1 MDEKYNALFTP
12 WKIGNVEIPNRI
24 VQCSMGGTSLFGW
37 LEPNHFDKEAAYF
50 LLNRAQDGV
59 GLILPGMQCVRDTMG
74 IPGRKWLWQN
84 DRMFKELKP
93 YMEEFHKTGSKL
105 FIQLAAGFGRSMAI
119 NGWMSYLAKHDFL
132 NKLASPIVDVQYS
145 CASASATPNRWNEDL
160 KSRPM
165 TRAEIKEMVEAFGKT
180 AKKLRDAG
188 VDGVEIHAVHEGYLL
203 DQFTMKNWNFRTD
216 EYGGSFENRFRF
228 PVEIVKCI
236 HEYAGDDFPVSLRYS
251 VVSKTKGWGKGAMPY
266 EEDFEEFGRDMEESE
281 KAVKYL
287 EEAGYAMFNCDNG
300 TYDAWY
306 WAHPPQYMPDN
317 CNLSYV
323 EHIKNFTSKPV
334 VCAGRMDPVKAAE
347 EIEAGR
353 LDAVAIARQNLVDH
367 DWIHKIKAGQQDEIK
382 PCIRCHN
389 GCFNMAKFAG
399 TPNIQHLGD
408 SLHLARCALN
418 PTTMQHNRYKIVPT
432 KKPKKVAIIGGG
444 IGGMECALV
453 LTQRGHKPVIFEKSN
468 ELGGLFLTA
477 SAMTFKEND
486 KDLITWYKREIE
498 KAGIEVHL
506 GTEVNDLNTL
516 HGFDDIIVATGSVPR
531 TMPQIKGFD
540 KTLTFT
546 DVLKDKKEVGDK
558 VLFIGGGQS
567 SCEAA
572 YDLLLNFGKH
582 PIIVEYA
589 GDLVAA
595 QATCLANTSYLRDAM
610 EYHKVPVYLHST
622 VTEITDKGCTVKN
635 VQTGETFFVECDS
648 VVNGI
653 GFVPTPVGGK
663 TASRKVKGRET
674 IHRVG
679 DCVAIGNLRTVIWRA
694 WDVCMKI

>member
-1 MDEKYNALFTP
+1 MDSKYNALFTP

-37 LEPNHFDKEAAYF
+37 MEPSHLDKEAAYF

-59 GLILPGMQCVRDTMG
+59 GLILPGMQCIKDAIG
-74 IPGRKWLWQN
+74 GRWLYQN
-84 DRMFKELKP
+84 EKMFKDLKV
-93 YMEEFHKTGSKL
+93 YMEEFHKTGAKL
-105 FIQLAAGFGRSMAI
+105 FIQLAAGMGRSMAI
-119 NGWMSYLAKHDFL
+119 TKPMIMLLKHPL
-132 NKLASPIVDVQYS
+132 LGKLASPVADLDYIT
-145 CASASATPNRWNEDL
+145 ASASATPNRWYDEI

-165 TRAEIKEMVEAFGKT
+165 TVKEIQDQVEAFAKT
-180 AKKLRDAG
+180 SKKLMEAG

-203 DQFTMKNWNFRTD
+203 DQFTISNMNYRTD
-216 EYGGSFENRFRF
+216 QYGGSFENRFRF
-228 PVEIVKCI
+228 PVEIVQAIKAAC
-236 HEYAGDDFPVSLRYS
+236 GPDFPVSLRYS
-251 VVSKTKGWGKGAMPY
+251 VVSKTKDWGKGAMPY
-266 EEDFEEFGRDMEESE
+266 EKDFKEFGRDMEESE
-281 KAVKYL
+281 RAIKYL
-287 EEAGYAMFNCDNG
+287 ADAGYDMFNCDNG

-317 CNLSYV
+317 CNLEYV
-323 EHIKNFTSKPV
+323 EHIKKFTDKPV

-367 DWIHKIKAGQQDEIK
+367 EWIHKIKEGKQDEIK

-418 PTTMQHNRYKIVPT
+418 PTTMQHKRYKIVPT
-432 KKPKKVAIIGGG
+432 RNPKKVAIIGGG
-444 IGGMECALV
+444 VGGMECALV
-453 LTQRGHKPVIFEKSN
+453 LTQRGHKPVIFEKTN

-498 KAGIEVHL
+498 KAGIEVRFN
-506 GTEVNDLNTL
+506 TEVNDLNTL
-516 HGFDDIIVATGSVPR
+516 RGFDEIIVATGSVPR
-531 TMPQIKGFD
+531 TMPQIKGFE
-540 KTLTFT
+540 KTLSFT
-546 DVLKDKKEVGDK
+546 DILKDKKEVGDK
-558 VLFIGGGQS
+558 VLFLGGGQS

-572 YDLLLNFGKH
+572 YDMLLNFGKH

-663 TASRKVKGRET
+663 TASKKVKGRET

>member
-1 MDEKYNALFTP
+1 MNPKYEALFTP
-12 WKIGNVEIPNRI
+12 WKVGNVEVKNRI

-37 LEPNHFDKEAAYF
+37 MEPSHLDKEAAYF

-59 GLILPGMQCVRDTMG
+59 GLILPGMQCIKDAIG
-74 IPGRKWLWQN
+74 GRWLYQN
-84 DRMFKELKP
+84 EKMFKDLKK
-93 YMEEFHKTGSKL
+93 YMEEFHKTGAKL
-105 FIQLAAGFGRSMAI
+105 FIQLAAGMGRSMAI
-119 NGWMSYLAKHDFL
+119 TKPMILLLQHPVLG
-132 NKLASPIVDVQYS
+132 KLASPVADLDYIT
-145 CASASATPNRWNEDL
+145 ASASATPNRWYDEV

-165 TRAEIKEMVEAFGKT
+165 TIKEIHDQVEAFAKT
-180 AKKLRDAG
+180 SKLLKEAG

-203 DQFTMKNWNFRTD
+203 DQFTISNMNYRTD
-216 EYGGSFENRFRF
+216 EYGGSFENRYRF
-228 PVEIVKCI
+228 PVEIVQAIKREC
-236 HEYAGDDFPVSLRYS
+236 GSDFPVSLRYS
-251 VVSKTKGWGKGAMPY
+251 VVSKTKDWGKGAMPY
-266 EEDFEEFGRDMEESE
+266 EEDFKEFGRDMEESE

-287 EEAGYAMFNCDNG
+287 EDAGYDMFNCDNG

-323 EHIKNFTSKPV
+323 EHIKNYTSKPV

-347 EIEAGR
+347 EIAAGK

-367 DWIHKIKAGQQDEIK
+367 EWIHKILEGREDEIK

-418 PTTMQHNRYKIVPT
+418 PTTMQHNKYKIVPT
-432 KKPKKVAIIGGG
+432 KSPKKVAVIGGG

-453 LTQRGHKPVIFEKSN
+453 LKQRGHIPTLFEKSG

-486 KDLITWYKREIE
+486 KELIRWYRREIE
-498 KAGIEVHL
+498 KSGIEVHL
-506 GTEVNDLNTL
+506 NTEVNDLGTL
-516 HGFDDIIVATGSVPR
+516 RGYDDIIVATGSVPR
-531 TMPQIKGFD
+531 TMPGIKGFE
-540 KTLTFT
+540 KALTFT
-546 DVLKDKKEVGDK
+546 QILKEKHELGDK

-572 YDLLLNFGKH
+572 YDLLLNYGKH

-589 GDLVAA
+589 NDLVAA

-635 VQTGETFFVECDS
+635 VQTGETFFVECDN

-653 GFVPTPVGGK
+653 GFVPTPVGGRS
-663 TASRKVKGRET
+663 ASRKVKGKET
-674 IHRVG
+674 IFRVG

>member
-1 MDEKYNALFTP
+1 MNQKYNALFTP
-12 WKIGNVEIPNRI
+12 WKICNVEIPNRI

-37 LEPNHFDKEAAYF
+37 MEPSHLDKEAAYF

-59 GLILPGMQCVRDTMG
+59 GLILPGMQCIKDP
-74 IPGRKWLWQN
+74 ILGRWLYQN
-84 DRMFKELKP
+84 DKMFKDLEV
-93 YMEEFHKTGSKL
+93 YMKEFHKTGSKL
-105 FIQLAAGFGRSMAI
+105 FIQLAAGMGRSMAI
-119 NGWMSYLAKHDFL
+119 TKPMVTLLKHPL
-132 NKLASPIVDVQYS
+132 LGKIASPIADLDYIT
-145 CASASATPNRWNEDL
+145 ASASATPNRWYEEI

-165 TRAEIKEMVEAFGKT
+165 TIQEIHDQVDAFAKT
-180 AKKLRDAG
+180 AKKLMDAG

-203 DQFTMKNWNFRTD
+203 DQFTISNMNYRTD
-216 EYGGSFENRFRF
+216 EYGGSFENRYRF
-228 PVEIVKCI
+228 PVEIVQAIKAAC
-236 HEYAGDDFPVSLRYS
+236 GNDFPVSLRYS
-251 VVSKTKGWGKGAMPY
+251 VVSKTKDWGKGAMPY
-266 EEDFEEFGRDMEESE
+266 ETDFKEFGRDMEESE
-281 KAVKYL
+281 RAIKYL
-287 EEAGYAMFNCDNG
+287 SDAGYDMFNCDNG

-317 CNLSYV
+317 CNLEYV
-323 EHIKNFTSKPV
+323 EHIKKFTDKPV

-347 EIEAGR
+347 EIEAGK

-367 DWIHKIKAGQQDEIK
+367 DWIHKIKEGREDEIK

-389 GCFNMAKFAG
+389 GCFNMAKYAG
-399 TPNIQHLGD
+399 TPNVQHLGD

-432 KKPKKVAIIGGG
+432 KNPKKVAIIGGG

-453 LTQRGHKPVIFEKSN
+453 LKQRGHIPTIFEKSG

-486 KDLITWYKREIE
+486 KELIRWYLNEIE
-498 KAGIEVHL
+498 KEGIDVHL
-506 GTEVNDLNTL
+506 NTEINDLGAL
-516 HGFDDIIVATGSVPR
+516 HGFDEIIVASGSVPR
-531 TMPQIKGFD
+531 TMPSIKGFD

-546 DVLKDKKEVGDK
+546 QVLRDKVDVGDK

-572 YDLLLNFGKH
+572 YDMLLNYGKH

-635 VQTGETFFVECDS
+635 VQTGETTFVECDS

-663 TASRKVKGRET
+663 NNKKAY
-674 IHRVG
+674 RVG

-694 WDVCMKI
+694 WAVCMKI

>member
-1 MDEKYNALFTP
+1 MNPKYEALFTP
-12 WKIGNVEIPNRI
+12 WKVGNVEVKNRI

-37 LEPNHFDKEAAYF
+37 MEPSHLDKEAAYF

-59 GLILPGMQCVRDTMG
+59 GLILPGMQCIKDAIG
-74 IPGRKWLWQN
+74 GRWLYQN
-84 DRMFKELKP
+84 EKMFKDLKK
-93 YMEEFHKTGSKL
+93 YMEEFHKTGAKL
-105 FIQLAAGFGRSMAI
+105 FIQLAAGMGRSMAI
-119 NGWMSYLAKHDFL
+119 TKPMVMLLQHPVLG
-132 NKLASPIVDVQYS
+132 KLASPVADLDYIT
-145 CASASATPNRWNEDL
+145 ASASATPNRWYDEV

-165 TRAEIKEMVEAFGKT
+165 TIKEIHDQVEAFAKT
-180 AKKLRDAG
+180 SKLLKEAG

-203 DQFTMKNWNFRTD
+203 DQFTISNMNYRTD
-216 EYGGSFENRFRF
+216 EYGGSFENRYRF
-228 PVEIVKCI
+228 PVEIVQAIKREC
-236 HEYAGDDFPVSLRYS
+236 GSDFPVSLRYS
-251 VVSKTKGWGKGAMPY
+251 VVSKTKDWGKGAMPY
-266 EEDFEEFGRDMEESE
+266 EEDFKEFGRDMEESE

-287 EEAGYAMFNCDNG
+287 EDAGYDMFNCDNG

-347 EIEAGR
+347 EIAAGK

-367 DWIHKIKAGQQDEIK
+367 EWVHKILEGREDEIK

-418 PTTMQHNRYKIVPT
+418 PTTMQHNKYKIVPT
-432 KKPKKVAIIGGG
+432 KSPKKVAIIGGG

-453 LTQRGHKPVIFEKSN
+453 LKQRGHIPVLFEKSG

-486 KDLITWYKREIE
+486 KELIRWYRREIE
-498 KAGIEVHL
+498 KSGIEVHL
-506 GTEVNDLNTL
+506 NTEVNDLGTL
-516 HGFDDIIVATGSVPR
+516 RGYDDIIVATGSVPR
-531 TMPQIKGFD
+531 TMPGIKGFE
-540 KTLTFT
+540 KALTFT
-546 DVLKDKKEVGDK
+546 QILKEKHELGDK

-572 YDLLLNFGKH
+572 YDLLLNYGKH

-589 GDLVAA
+589 NDLVAA

-635 VQTGETFFVECDS
+635 VQTGETFFVECDN

-653 GFVPTPVGGK
+653 GFVPTPVGGR
-663 TASRKVKGRET
+663 TASRKVKGKET
-674 IHRVG
+674 IFRVG

>member
-1 MDEKYNALFTP
+1 MNPKYEALFTP
-12 WKIGNVEIPNRI
+12 WKVGNVEVKNRI

-37 LEPNHFDKEAAYF
+37 MEPSHLDKEAAYF

-59 GLILPGMQCVRDTMG
+59 GLILPGMQCIKDAIG
-74 IPGRKWLWQN
+74 GRWLYQN
-84 DRMFKELKP
+84 EKMFKDLKK
-93 YMEEFHKTGSKL
+93 YMEEFHKTGAKL
-105 FIQLAAGFGRSMAI
+105 FIQLAAGMGRSMAI
-119 NGWMSYLAKHDFL
+119 TKPMILLLQHPVLG
-132 NKLASPIVDVQYS
+132 KLASPVADLDYIT
-145 CASASATPNRWNEDL
+145 ASASATPNRWYDEV

-165 TRAEIKEMVEAFGKT
+165 TIKEIHDQVEAFAKT
-180 AKKLRDAG
+180 SKLLKEAG

-203 DQFTMKNWNFRTD
+203 DQFTISNMNYRTD
-216 EYGGSFENRFRF
+216 EYGGSFENRYRF
-228 PVEIVKCI
+228 PVEIVQAIKREC
-236 HEYAGDDFPVSLRYS
+236 GSDFPVSLRYS
-251 VVSKTKGWGKGAMPY
+251 VVSKTKDWGKGAMPY
-266 EEDFEEFGRDMEESE
+266 EEDFKEFGRDMEESE

-287 EEAGYAMFNCDNG
+287 EDAGYDMFNCDNG

-347 EIEAGR
+347 EIAAGK

-367 DWIHKIKAGQQDEIK
+367 EWIHKILEGREDEIK

-418 PTTMQHNRYKIVPT
+418 PTTMQHNKYKIVPT
-432 KKPKKVAIIGGG
+432 RSPKKVAVIGGG

-453 LTQRGHKPVIFEKSN
+453 LKQRGHIPVLFEKSG

-486 KDLITWYKREIE
+486 KELIRWYRREIE
-498 KAGIEVHL
+498 KSGIEVHL
-506 GTEVNDLNTL
+506 NTEVNDLGTL
-516 HGFDDIIVATGSVPR
+516 RGYDDIIVATGSVPR
-531 TMPQIKGFD
+531 TMPGIKGFE
-540 KTLTFT
+540 KALTFT
-546 DVLKDKKEVGDK
+546 QILKEKHELGDK

-572 YDLLLNFGKH
+572 YDLLLNYGKH

-589 GDLVAA
+589 NDLVAA

-635 VQTGETFFVECDS
+635 VQTGETFFVECDN

-653 GFVPTPVGGK
+653 GFVPTPVGGR
-663 TASRKVKGRET
+663 TASRKVKGKET
-674 IHRVG
+674 IFRVG

>member
-1 MDEKYNALFTP
+1 MNPKYEALFTP
-12 WKIGNVEIPNRI
+12 WKVGNVEVKNRI

-37 LEPNHFDKEAAYF
+37 MEPSHLDKEAAYF

-59 GLILPGMQCVRDTMG
+59 GLILPGMQCIKDAIG
-74 IPGRKWLWQN
+74 GRWLYQN
-84 DRMFKELKP
+84 EKMFKDLKK
-93 YMEEFHKTGSKL
+93 YMEEFHKTGAKL
-105 FIQLAAGFGRSMAI
+105 FIQLAAGMGRSMAI
-119 NGWMSYLAKHDFL
+119 TKPMILLLQHPVLG
-132 NKLASPIVDVQYS
+132 KLASPVADLDYIT
-145 CASASATPNRWNEDL
+145 ASASATPNRWYDEV

-165 TRAEIKEMVEAFGKT
+165 TIKEIHDQVEAFAKT
-180 AKKLRDAG
+180 SKLLKEAG

-203 DQFTMKNWNFRTD
+203 DQFTISNMNYRTD
-216 EYGGSFENRFRF
+216 EYGGSFENRYRF
-228 PVEIVKCI
+228 PVEIVQAIKREC
-236 HEYAGDDFPVSLRYS
+236 GSDFPVSLRYS
-251 VVSKTKGWGKGAMPY
+251 VVSKTKDWGKGAMPY
-266 EEDFEEFGRDMEESE
+266 EEDFKEFGRDMEESE

-287 EEAGYAMFNCDNG
+287 EDAGYDMFNCDNG

-347 EIEAGR
+347 EIAAGR

-367 DWIHKIKAGQQDEIK
+367 EWVHKILEGREDEIK

-418 PTTMQHNRYKIVPT
+418 PTTMQHNKYKIVPT
-432 KKPKKVAIIGGG
+432 KSPKKVAIIGGG

-453 LTQRGHKPVIFEKSN
+453 LKQRGHIPTLFEKSG

-486 KDLITWYKREIE
+486 KELIRWYRREIE
-498 KAGIEVHL
+498 KSGIEVHL
-506 GTEVNDLNTL
+506 NTEVNDLGTL
-516 HGFDDIIVATGSVPR
+516 RGYDDIIVATGSVPR
-531 TMPQIKGFD
+531 TMPGIKGFE
-540 KTLTFT
+540 KALTFT
-546 DVLKDKKEVGDK
+546 QLLKEKHEVGDK

-572 YDLLLNFGKH
+572 YDLLLNYGKH

-589 GDLVAA
+589 NDLVAA

-635 VQTGETFFVECDS
+635 VQTGETFFVECDN

-653 GFVPTPVGGK
+653 GFVPTPVGGR
-663 TASRKVKGRET
+663 TASRKVKGKET
-674 IHRVG
+674 IFRVG

>member
-1 MDEKYNALFTP
+1 MNPKYEALFTP
-12 WKIGNVEIPNRI
+12 WKVGNVEIKNRI

-37 LEPNHFDKEAAYF
+37 MEPSHLDKEAAYF

-59 GLILPGMQCVRDTMG
+59 GLILPGMQCIKDAIG
-74 IPGRKWLWQN
+74 GRWLYQN
-84 DRMFKELKP
+84 EKMFKDLKK
-93 YMEEFHKTGSKL
+93 YMEEFHKTGAKL
-105 FIQLAAGFGRSMAI
+105 FIQLAAGMGRSMAI
-119 NGWMSYLAKHDFL
+119 TKPMILLLQHPVLG
-132 NKLASPIVDVQYS
+132 KLASPVADLDYIT
-145 CASASATPNRWNEDL
+145 ASASATPNRWYDEV

-165 TRAEIKEMVEAFGKT
+165 TIKEIHDQVEAFAKT
-180 AKKLRDAG
+180 SKLLKEAG

-203 DQFTMKNWNFRTD
+203 DQFTISNMNYRTD
-216 EYGGSFENRFRF
+216 EYGGSFENRYRF
-228 PVEIVKCI
+228 PVEIVQAIKREC
-236 HEYAGDDFPVSLRYS
+236 GSDFPVSLRYS
-251 VVSKTKGWGKGAMPY
+251 VVSKTKDWGKGAMPY
-266 EEDFEEFGRDMEESE
+266 EEDFKEFGRDMEESE

-287 EEAGYAMFNCDNG
+287 EDAGYDMFNCDNG

-323 EHIKNFTSKPV
+323 EHIKNYTSKPV

-347 EIEAGR
+347 EIAAGK

-367 DWIHKIKAGQQDEIK
+367 EWIHKILEGREDEIK

-418 PTTMQHNRYKIVPT
+418 PTTMQHNKYKIVPT
-432 KKPKKVAIIGGG
+432 KSPKKVAVIGGG
-444 IGGMECALV
+444 IGGVECALV
-453 LTQRGHKPVIFEKSN
+453 LKQRGHIPTLFEKSG

-486 KDLITWYKREIE
+486 KELIRWYRREIE
-498 KAGIEVHL
+498 KSGIEVHL
-506 GTEVNDLNTL
+506 NTEVNDLGTL
-516 HGFDDIIVATGSVPR
+516 RGYDDIIVATGSVPR
-531 TMPQIKGFD
+531 TMPGIKGFE
-540 KTLTFT
+540 KALTFT
-546 DVLKDKKEVGDK
+546 QILKEKHELGDK

-572 YDLLLNFGKH
+572 YDLLLNYGKH

-589 GDLVAA
+589 NDLVAA

-635 VQTGETFFVECDS
+635 VQTGETFFVECDN

-653 GFVPTPVGGK
+653 GFVPTPVGGR
-663 TASRKVKGRET
+663 TASRKVKGKET
-674 IHRVG
+674 IFRVG

>member
-1 MDEKYNALFTP
+1 MNPKYEALFTP
-12 WKIGNVEIPNRI
+12 WKVGNVEVKNRI

-37 LEPNHFDKEAAYF
+37 MEPSHLDKEAAYF

-59 GLILPGMQCVRDTMG
+59 GLILPGMQCIKDAIG
-74 IPGRKWLWQN
+74 GRWLYQN
-84 DRMFKELKP
+84 EKMFKDLKK
-93 YMEEFHKTGSKL
+93 YMEEFHKTGAKL
-105 FIQLAAGFGRSMAI
+105 FIQLAAGMGRSMAI
-119 NGWMSYLAKHDFL
+119 TKPMILLLQHPVLG
-132 NKLASPIVDVQYS
+132 KLASPVADLDYIT
-145 CASASATPNRWNEDL
+145 ASASATPNRWYDEV

-165 TRAEIKEMVEAFGKT
+165 TIKEIHDQVEAFAKT
-180 AKKLRDAG
+180 SKLLKEAG

-203 DQFTMKNWNFRTD
+203 DQFTISNMNYRTD
-216 EYGGSFENRFRF
+216 EYGGSFENRYRF
-228 PVEIVKCI
+228 PVEIVQAIKREC
-236 HEYAGDDFPVSLRYS
+236 GSDFPVSLRYS
-251 VVSKTKGWGKGAMPY
+251 VVSKTKDWGKGAMPY
-266 EEDFEEFGRDMEESE
+266 EEDFKEFGRDMEESE

-287 EEAGYAMFNCDNG
+287 EDAGYDMFNCDNG

-323 EHIKNFTSKPV
+323 EHIKNYTSKPV

-347 EIEAGR
+347 EIAAGR

-367 DWIHKIKAGQQDEIK
+367 EWVHKILEGREDEIK

-418 PTTMQHNRYKIVPT
+418 PTTMQHNKYKIVPT
-432 KKPKKVAIIGGG
+432 KSPKKVAIIGGG

-453 LTQRGHKPVIFEKSN
+453 LKQRGHIPTLFEKSG

-486 KDLITWYKREIE
+486 KELIRWYRREIE
-498 KAGIEVHL
+498 KSGIEVHL
-506 GTEVNDLNTL
+506 NTEVNDLGTL
-516 HGFDDIIVATGSVPR
+516 RGYDDIIVATGSVPR
-531 TMPQIKGFD
+531 TMPGIKGFE
-540 KTLTFT
+540 KALTFT
-546 DVLKDKKEVGDK
+546 QILKEKHELGDK

-572 YDLLLNFGKH
+572 YDLLLNYGKH

-589 GDLVAA
+589 NDLVAA

-635 VQTGETFFVECDS
+635 VQTGESFFVECDN

-653 GFVPTPVGGK
+653 GFVPTPVGGR
-663 TASRKVKGRET
+663 TASRKVKGKET
-674 IHRVG
+674 IFRVG

>member
-1 MDEKYNALFTP
+1 MNPKYEALFTP

-37 LEPNHFDKEAAYF
+37 MEPSHLDKEAAYF

-59 GLILPGMQCVRDTMG
+59 GLILPGMQCIKDAIG
-74 IPGRKWLWQN
+74 GRWLYQN
-84 DRMFKELKP
+84 EKMFKDLKV

-105 FIQLAAGFGRSMAI
+105 FVQLAAGMGRSMAI
-119 NGWMSYLAKHDFL
+119 TKPMILLLKHPL
-132 NKLASPIVDVQYS
+132 LGKIASPVADLDYIT
-145 CASASATPNRWNEDL
+145 ASASATPNRWYDEI

-165 TRAEIKEMVEAFGKT
+165 TVKEIQDQVEAFAKT
-180 AKKLRDAG
+180 SKKLMEAG

-203 DQFTMKNWNFRTD
+203 DQFTISNMNYRTD
-216 EYGGSFENRFRF
+216 QYGGSFENRFRF
-228 PVEIVKCI
+228 PVEIVQAIKAAC
-236 HEYAGDDFPVSLRYS
+236 GPDFPVSLRYS
-251 VVSKTKGWGKGAMPY
+251 VVSKTKDWGKGAMPY
-266 EEDFEEFGRDMEESE
+266 EKDFKEFGRDMEESE
-281 KAVKYL
+281 RAIKYL
-287 EEAGYAMFNCDNG
+287 ADAGYDMFNCDNG

-317 CNLSYV
+317 CNLEYV
-323 EHIKNFTSKPV
+323 EHIKKFTDKPV

-347 EIEAGR
+347 EIAAGK

-367 DWIHKIKAGQQDEIK
+367 EWIHKILEGREDEIK

-418 PTTMQHNRYKIVPT
+418 PTTMQHNKYKIVPA
-432 KKPKKVAIIGGG
+432 KSPKKVAIIGGG

-453 LTQRGHKPVIFEKSN
+453 LTQRGHKPVIFEKTK

-498 KAGIEVHL
+498 KAGIEVRFN
-506 GTEVNDLNTL
+506 TEVNDLNTL
-516 HGFDDIIVATGSVPR
+516 RGFDEIIVATGSVPR
-531 TMPQIKGFD
+531 TMPQIKGFE
-540 KTLTFT
+540 KALTFT
-546 DVLKDKKEVGDK
+546 QVLKEKHELGDK

-572 YDLLLNFGKH
+572 YDLLLNYGKH

-589 GDLVAA
+589 NDLVAA

>member
-1 MDEKYNALFTP
+1 MNQKYNALFTP
-12 WKIGNVEIPNRI
+12 WKICNVEIPNRI

-37 LEPNHFDKEAAYF
+37 MEPSHLDKEAAYF

-59 GLILPGMQCVRDTMG
+59 GLILPGMQCIKDP
-74 IPGRKWLWQN
+74 ILGRWLYQN
-84 DRMFKELKP
+84 DKMFKDLEV
-93 YMEEFHKTGSKL
+93 YMKEFHKTGSKL
-105 FIQLAAGFGRSMAI
+105 FIQLAAGMGRSMAI
-119 NGWMSYLAKHDFL
+119 TKPMVTLLKNPLLGKI
-132 NKLASPIVDVQYS
+132 ASPIADLDYIT
-145 CASASATPNRWNEDL
+145 ASASATPNRWYEEI

-165 TRAEIKEMVEAFGKT
+165 TIQEIHDQVDAFAKT
-180 AKKLRDAG
+180 AKKLMDAG

-203 DQFTMKNWNFRTD
+203 DQFTISNMNYRTD
-216 EYGGSFENRFRF
+216 EYGGSFENRYRF
-228 PVEIVKCI
+228 PVEIVQAIKAAC
-236 HEYAGDDFPVSLRYS
+236 GNDFPVSLRYS
-251 VVSKTKGWGKGAMPY
+251 VVSKTKDWGKGAMPY
-266 EEDFEEFGRDMEESE
+266 ETDFKEFGRDMEESE
-281 KAVKYL
+281 RAIKYL
-287 EEAGYAMFNCDNG
+287 SDAGYDMFNCDNG

-317 CNLSYV
+317 CNLEYV
-323 EHIKNFTSKPV
+323 EHIKKFTDKPV

-347 EIEAGR
+347 EIEAGK

-367 DWIHKIKAGQQDEIK
+367 DWIHKIKEGREDEIK

-389 GCFNMAKFAG
+389 GCFNMAKYAG
-399 TPNIQHLGD
+399 TPNVQHLGD

-432 KKPKKVAIIGGG
+432 KNPKKVAIIGGG

-453 LTQRGHKPVIFEKSN
+453 LKQRGHIPTIFEKSG

-486 KDLITWYKREIE
+486 KELIRWYLNEIE
-498 KAGIEVHL
+498 KEGIDVRL
-506 GTEVNDLNTL
+506 NTEVNDLGTL
-516 HGFDDIIVATGSVPR
+516 HGFDEIIVASGSVPR
-531 TMPQIKGFD
+531 TMPSIKGFE
-540 KTLTFT
+540 KALTFT
-546 DVLKDKKEVGDK
+546 QVLRDKVDVGDK

-572 YDLLLNFGKH
+572 YDMLLNYGKH

-635 VQTGETFFVECDS
+635 VQTGETTFVECDS

-663 TASRKVKGRET
+663 NNKKAY
-674 IHRVG
+674 RVG

-694 WDVCMKI
+694 WAVCMKI

>member
-1 MDEKYNALFTP
+1 MNSKYNALFTP

-37 LEPNHFDKEAAYF
+37 MEPSHLDKEAAYF

-59 GLILPGMQCVRDTMG
+59 GLILPGMQCIKDPIG
-74 IPGRKWLWQN
+74 GRWLYQN
-84 DRMFKELKP
+84 NKMFKDLKE
-93 YMEEFHKTGSKL
+93 YMVEFHKTGSKL
-105 FIQLAAGFGRSMAI
+105 FIQLAAGMGRSMAI
-119 NGWMSYLAKHDFL
+119 TKPMVALLKHPIL
-132 NKLASPIVDVQYS
+132 GKLASPVADLDYIT
-145 CASASATPNRWNEDL
+145 ASASATPNRWYDEI

-165 TRAEIKEMVEAFGKT
+165 TIKEIHDQVEAFAKT
-180 AKKLRDAG
+180 SKKLMDAG

-203 DQFTMKNWNFRTD
+203 DQFTISNMNYRTD

-228 PVEIVKCI
+228 PVEIVQAIKAAC
-236 HEYAGDDFPVSLRYS
+236 GDDFPVSLRYS
-251 VVSKTKGWGKGAMPY
+251 VVSKTKDWGKGAMPY
-266 EEDFEEFGRDMEESE
+266 EKDFKEFGRDMEESE
-281 KAVKYL
+281 KAIKYL
-287 EEAGYAMFNCDNG
+287 VDAGYDMFNCDNG

-317 CNLSYV
+317 CNLEYV
-323 EHIKNFTSKPV
+323 EHIKKFTDKPV

-347 EIEAGR
+347 EIEAGK

-367 DWIHKIKAGQQDEIK
+367 DWIHKIKEGHEDEIK

-399 TPNIQHLGD
+399 TPNVQHFND
-408 SLHLARCALN
+408 SMHLARCALN
-418 PTTMQHNRYKIVPT
+418 PTTMQHTRYKIVPT
-432 KKPKKVAIIGGG
+432 KNPKKVAIIGGG

-453 LTQRGHKPVIFEKSN
+453 LKQRGHIPTIFEKTD

-486 KDLITWYKREIE
+486 KELIRWYKNEIE
-498 KAGIEVHL
+498 KQGIDVRFN
-506 GTEVNDLNTL
+506 TEINDLGVL
-516 HGFDDIIVATGSVPR
+516 RGYDDIIVASGSVPR
-531 TMPQIKGFD
+531 MMPSIKGFD
-540 KTLTFT
+540 KALTFT
-546 DVLKDKKEVGDK
+546 QVLKDKVDVGDK

-572 YDLLLNFGKH
+572 YDMLLNFGKH

-595 QATCLANTSYLRDAM
+595 QATCLANTSFLRDAM

-635 VQTGETFFVECDS
+635 VETGETTFVECDS

-663 TASRKVKGRET
+663 DNKKAY
-674 IHRVG
+674 RVG

>member
-1 MDEKYNALFTP
+1 MNQKYNALFTP
-12 WKIGNVEIPNRI
+12 WKICNVEIPNRI

-37 LEPNHFDKEAAYF
+37 MEPSHLDKEAAYF

-59 GLILPGMQCVRDTMG
+59 GLILPGMQCIKDP
-74 IPGRKWLWQN
+74 ILGRWLYQN
-84 DRMFKELKP
+84 DKMFKDLEV
-93 YMEEFHKTGSKL
+93 YMKEFHKTGSKL
-105 FIQLAAGFGRSMAI
+105 FIQLAAGMGRSMAI
-119 NGWMSYLAKHDFL
+119 TKPMVMLLKNPLLGKI
-132 NKLASPIVDVQYS
+132 ASPIADLDYIT
-145 CASASATPNRWNEDL
+145 ASASATPNRWYEEI

-165 TRAEIKEMVEAFGKT
+165 TIQEIHDQVDAFAKT
-180 AKKLRDAG
+180 AKKLMDAG

-203 DQFTMKNWNFRTD
+203 DQFTISNMNYRTD
-216 EYGGSFENRFRF
+216 EYGGSFENRYRF
-228 PVEIVKCI
+228 PVEIVQAIKAAC
-236 HEYAGDDFPVSLRYS
+236 GNDFPVSLRYS
-251 VVSKTKGWGKGAMPY
+251 VVSKTKDWGKGAMPY
-266 EEDFEEFGRDMEESE
+266 ETDFKEFGRDMEESE
-281 KAVKYL
+281 RAIKYL
-287 EEAGYAMFNCDNG
+287 SDAGYDMFNCDNG

-317 CNLSYV
+317 CNLEYV
-323 EHIKNFTSKPV
+323 EHIKKFTDKPV

-347 EIEAGR
+347 EIEAGK

-367 DWIHKIKAGQQDEIK
+367 DWIHKIKEGREDEIK

-389 GCFNMAKFAG
+389 GCFNMAKFKG
-399 TPNIQHLGD
+399 TANLQSMDD

-432 KKPKKVAIIGGG
+432 KNPKKVAIIGGG

-453 LTQRGHKPVIFEKSN
+453 LKQRGHIPTIFEKSG

-486 KDLITWYKREIE
+486 KELIRWYLNEIE
-498 KAGIEVHL
+498 KEGIDVRL
-506 GTEVNDLNTL
+506 NTEVNDLGTL
-516 HGFDDIIVATGSVPR
+516 HGFDEIIVASGSVPR
-531 TMPQIKGFD
+531 TMPSIKGFE

-546 DVLKDKKEVGDK
+546 QVLRDKVDVGDK

-572 YDLLLNFGKH
+572 YDMLLNYGKH

-635 VQTGETFFVECDS
+635 VQTGETTFVECDS

-663 TASRKVKGRET
+663 NNKKAY
-674 IHRVG
+674 RVG

-694 WDVCMKI
+694 WAVCMKI

>member
-1 MDEKYNALFTP
+1 MNSKYNALFTP

-37 LEPNHFDKEAAYF
+37 MEPSHLDKEAAYF
-50 LLNRAQDGV
+50 LLNRAQDGI
-59 GLILPGMQCVRDTMG
+59 GLILPGMQCIKDPIG
-74 IPGRKWLWQN
+74 GRWLYQN
-84 DRMFKELKP
+84 NKMFKDLKE
-93 YMEEFHKTGSKL
+93 YMVEFHKTGSKL
-105 FIQLAAGFGRSMAI
+105 FIQLAAGMGRSMAI
-119 NGWMSYLAKHDFL
+119 TKPMVALLKHPIL
-132 NKLASPIVDVQYS
+132 GKLASPVADLDYIT
-145 CASASATPNRWNEDL
+145 ASASATPNRWYDEI

-165 TRAEIKEMVEAFGKT
+165 TIKEIHDQVEAFAKT
-180 AKKLRDAG
+180 SKKLMDAG

-203 DQFTMKNWNFRTD
+203 DQFTISNMNYRTD

-228 PVEIVKCI
+228 PVEIVQAIKAAC
-236 HEYAGDDFPVSLRYS
+236 GDDFPVSLRYS
-251 VVSKTKGWGKGAMPY
+251 VVSKTKDWGKGAMPY
-266 EEDFEEFGRDMEESE
+266 EKDFKEFGRDMEESE
-281 KAVKYL
+281 KAIKYL
-287 EEAGYAMFNCDNG
+287 ADAGYDMFNCDNG

-317 CNLSYV
+317 CNLEYV
-323 EHIKNFTSKPV
+323 EHIKKFTDKPV

-347 EIEAGR
+347 EIEAGK

-367 DWIHKIKAGQQDEIK
+367 DWIHKIKEGHEDEIK

-399 TPNIQHLGD
+399 TPNVQHFND
-408 SLHLARCALN
+408 SMHLARCALN
-418 PTTMQHNRYKIVPT
+418 PTTMQHTRYKIVPT
-432 KKPKKVAIIGGG
+432 KNPKKVAIIGGG

-453 LTQRGHKPVIFEKSN
+453 LKQRGHIPTIFEKTD

-486 KDLITWYKREIE
+486 KELIRWYKNEIE
-498 KAGIEVHL
+498 KQGIDVRFN
-506 GTEVNDLNTL
+506 TEINDLGVL
-516 HGFDDIIVATGSVPR
+516 RGYDDIIVASGSVPR
-531 TMPQIKGFD
+531 MMPSIKGFD
-540 KTLTFT
+540 KALTFT
-546 DVLKDKKEVGDK
+546 QVLKDKVDVGDK

-572 YDLLLNFGKH
+572 YDMLLNFGKH

-595 QATCLANTSYLRDAM
+595 QATCLANTSFLRDAM

-635 VQTGETFFVECDS
+635 VETGETTFVECDS

-663 TASRKVKGRET
+663 DNKKAY
-674 IHRVG
+674 RVG

>member
-1 MDEKYNALFTP
+1 MNQKYNALFTP
-12 WKIGNVEIPNRI
+12 WKICNVEIPNRI

-37 LEPNHFDKEAAYF
+37 MEPSHLDKEAAYF

-59 GLILPGMQCVRDTMG
+59 GLILPGMQCIKDP
-74 IPGRKWLWQN
+74 ILGRWLYQN
-84 DRMFKELKP
+84 DKMFKDLEV
-93 YMEEFHKTGSKL
+93 YMKEFHKTGSKL
-105 FIQLAAGFGRSMAI
+105 FIQLAAGMGRSMAI
-119 NGWMSYLAKHDFL
+119 TKPMVTLLKHPL
-132 NKLASPIVDVQYS
+132 LGKIASPIADLDYIT
-145 CASASATPNRWNEDL
+145 ASASATPNRWYDEI

-165 TRAEIKEMVEAFGKT
+165 TIKEIHDQVDAFAKT
-180 AKKLRDAG
+180 AKKLMDAG

-203 DQFTMKNWNFRTD
+203 DQFTISNMNYRTD

-228 PVEIVKCI
+228 PVEIVQAIKAAC
-236 HEYAGDDFPVSLRYS
+236 GKDFPVSLRYS
-251 VVSKTKGWGKGAMPY
+251 VVSKTKDWGKGAMPY
-266 EEDFEEFGRDMEESE
+266 ETDFKEFGRDMEESE
-281 KAVKYL
+281 RAVKYL
-287 EEAGYAMFNCDNG
+287 ADAGYDMFNCDNG

-317 CNLSYV
+317 CNLEYV
-323 EHIKNFTSKPV
+323 EHIKKFTDKPV

-347 EIEAGR
+347 EIEAGK

-367 DWIHKIKAGQQDEIK
+367 DWIHKIKEGREDEIK

-389 GCFNMAKFAG
+389 GCFNMAKYAG
-399 TPNIQHLGD
+399 TPNVQHLGD

-432 KKPKKVAIIGGG
+432 KNPKKVAIIGGG

-453 LTQRGHKPVIFEKSN
+453 LKQRGHIPTIFEKSG

-486 KDLITWYKREIE
+486 KELIRWYLNEIE
-498 KAGIEVHL
+498 KEGIDVHL
-506 GTEVNDLNTL
+506 NTEINDLGAL
-516 HGFDDIIVATGSVPR
+516 HGFDEIIVASGSVPR
-531 TMPQIKGFD
+531 TMPSIKGFE

-546 DVLKDKKEVGDK
+546 QVLRDKVDVGDK

-572 YDLLLNFGKH
+572 YDMLLNYGKH

-635 VQTGETFFVECDS
+635 VQTGETTFVECDS

-663 TASRKVKGRET
+663 NNKKAY
-674 IHRVG
+674 RVG

-694 WDVCMKI
+694 WAVCMKI

>member
-1 MDEKYNALFTP
+1 MNPKYEPLFTP

-37 LEPNHFDKEAAYF
+37 MEPCHLDKEAAYF

-59 GLILPGMQCVRDTMG
+59 GLILPGMQCIKDAIG
-74 IPGRKWLWQN
+74 GRWLYQN
-84 DRMFKELKP
+84 DKMFKDLKP
-93 YMEEFHKTGSKL
+93 YMDELHKTGAKL
-105 FIQLAAGFGRSMAI
+105 FVQLAAGMGRSMAI
-119 NGWMSYLAKHDFL
+119 TKPMVMLLKHPL
-132 NKLASPIVDVQYS
+132 LGRLASPVADLDYI
-145 CASASATPNRWNEDL
+145 CASASATPNRWAEDV

-165 TRAEIKEMVEAFGKT
+165 TVKEIHDQVDAFAKT
-180 AKKLRDAG
+180 AKKLMDAG

-203 DQFTMKNWNFRTD
+203 DQFTISNMNYRTD
-216 EYGGSFENRFRF
+216 EYGGSFENRYRF
-228 PVEIVKCI
+228 PVEIVQAIKAAC
-236 HEYAGDDFPVSLRYS
+236 GKDFPVSLRYS
-251 VVSKTKGWGKGAMPY
+251 VVSKTKAWGKGAMPY
-266 EEDFEEFGRDMEESE
+266 ETDFEEFGRDMEESE
-281 KAVKYL
+281 KAIKYL
-287 EEAGYAMFNCDNG
+287 ADAGYDMFNCDNG

-317 CNLSYV
+317 CNLEYV
-323 EHIKNFTSKPV
+323 EHIKKFTDKPV

-347 EIEAGR
+347 EIAAGR

-367 DWIHKIKAGQQDEIK
+367 EWIHKIKEGREDDIK

-389 GCFNMAKFAG
+389 GCFNMAKFAS

-418 PTTMQHNRYKIVPT
+418 PTTMQHNKYKIVPT

-444 IGGMECALV
+444 VGGMECALV
-453 LTQRGHKPVIFEKSN
+453 LKQRGHIPTIFEKAN

-486 KDLITWYKREIE
+486 KELIRWYLKEIE
-498 KAGIEVHL
+498 REGIDVRL
-506 GTEVNDLNTL
+506 NTEVNDLGTMR
-516 HGFDDIIVATGSVPR
+516 GYDEIIVATGSVPR
-531 TMPQIKGFD
+531 TMPGIKGFE
-540 KTLTFT
+540 KALTFT
-546 DVLKDKKEVGDK
+546 QVLKDKVDVGDK
-558 VLFIGGGQS
+558 VLFLGGGQS

-663 TASRKVKGRET
+663 DNKNA
-674 IHRVG
+674 HRVG

>member
-1 MDEKYNALFTP
+1 MNPKYEALFTP
-12 WKIGNVEIPNRI
+12 WKVGNVEVKNRI

-37 LEPNHFDKEAAYF
+37 MEPSHLDKEAAYF

-59 GLILPGMQCVRDTMG
+59 GLILPGMQCIKDAIG
-74 IPGRKWLWQN
+74 GRWLYQN
-84 DRMFKELKP
+84 EKMFKDLKK
-93 YMEEFHKTGSKL
+93 YMEEFHKTGAKL
-105 FIQLAAGFGRSMAI
+105 FIQLAAGMGRSMAI
-119 NGWMSYLAKHDFL
+119 TKPMILLLQHPVLG
-132 NKLASPIVDVQYS
+132 KLASPVADLDYIT
-145 CASASATPNRWNEDL
+145 ASASATPNRWYDEV

-165 TRAEIKEMVEAFGKT
+165 TIKEIHDQVEAFAKT
-180 AKKLRDAG
+180 SKLLKEAG

-203 DQFTMKNWNFRTD
+203 DQFTISNMNYRTD
-216 EYGGSFENRFRF
+216 EYGGSFENRYRF
-228 PVEIVKCI
+228 PVEIVQAIKREC
-236 HEYAGDDFPVSLRYS
+236 GSDFPVSLRYS
-251 VVSKTKGWGKGAMPY
+251 VVSKTKDWGKGAMPY
-266 EEDFEEFGRDMEESE
+266 EEDFKEFGRDMEESE

-287 EEAGYAMFNCDNG
+287 EDAGYDMFNCDNG

-323 EHIKNFTSKPV
+323 EHIKNYTSKPV

-347 EIEAGR
+347 EIAAGK

-367 DWIHKIKAGQQDEIK
+367 EWIHKILEGREDEIK

-418 PTTMQHNRYKIVPT
+418 PTTMQHNKYKIVPT
-432 KKPKKVAIIGGG
+432 RSPKKVAVIGGG

-453 LTQRGHKPVIFEKSN
+453 LKQRGHIPTLFEKSG

-486 KDLITWYKREIE
+486 KELIRWYRREIE
-498 KAGIEVHL
+498 KSGIEVHL
-506 GTEVNDLNTL
+506 NTEVNDLGTL
-516 HGFDDIIVATGSVPR
+516 RGYDDIIVATGSVPR
-531 TMPQIKGFD
+531 TMPGIKGFE
-540 KTLTFT
+540 KALTFT
-546 DVLKDKKEVGDK
+546 QILKEKHELGDK

-572 YDLLLNFGKH
+572 YDLLLNYGKH

-589 GDLVAA
+589 NDLVAA

-635 VQTGETFFVECDS
+635 VQTGESFFVECDN

-653 GFVPTPVGGK
+653 GFVPTPVGGR
-663 TASRKVKGRET
+663 TASRKVKGKGKET
-674 IHRVG
+674 IFRVG